1 MQNTN
6 IKKRLF
12 VIGLIIFIYILFMG
26 VGYAFFSESLT
37 INGVASTV
45 DYYEGD
51 KLPVEAVIRDTEQ
64 NRYYTADN
72 EKNHVVFNS
81 ETWQDDTYTLK
92 LKKEVG
98 VVIGEKTITYVVTFK
113 NPTTTTFTNGTINAE
128 ITKNTN
134 NHIKEVSGSL
144 SKTEI
149 NPGDQVDVSFTIRSN
164 FLTTYGEDSVKATI
178 TYTYQNKP
186 RYFYFIVDY
195 IN

>member
-12 VIGLIIFIYILFMG
+12 AIGCIVFTYILFMG
-26 VGYAFFSESLT
+26 IGYAFFSESLT

-45 DYYEGD
+45 DYYQGD
-51 KLPVEAVIRDTEQ
+51 KLPVEAIIRDTEN
-64 NRYYTADN
+64 NRYYTADA
-72 EKNHVVFNS
+72 EKNHVVFDS
-81 ETWQDDTYTLK
+81 ESWQDDTYNLIM
-92 LKKEVG
+92 KKEVG

-144 SKTEI
+144 SKKEI
-149 NPGDQVDVSFTIRSN
+149 SPGEQVDVLFTIRSN
-164 FLTTYGEDSVKATI
+164 FLTNYGEDSVKATI